1 MTKGDEFIK
10 KVSKQSLDG
19 KILWNRMFE
28 YEKLCPESNKKLY
41 NIIIQSEFS
50 QIDFATSYYA
60 IIKNAAVFII
70 NETSIS
76 GRDGTMTSGYV
87 VYIQDEDNDNKIYS
101 VPCGQSSIYQLINS
115 IESYLTTKEKEVNL
129 FIDRYLQDSDQ

>member
-10 KVSKQSLDG
+10 RVSKQSLDG
-19 KILWNRMFE
+19 KIFWKRMLD
-28 YEKLCPESNKKLY
+28 YEKLRPESNHELY
-41 NIIIQSEFS
+41 NVIIQSEFS

-60 IIKNAAVFII
+60 IINNAALFIV

-76 GRDGTMTSGYV
+76 GRDGTTMSGYI
-87 VYIQDEDNDNKIYS
+87 VYIQDEDNDNKVYA
-101 VPCGQSSIYQLINS
+101 VPCEQGSVYQLINS
-115 IESYLTTKEKEVNL
+115 IESYLATKEKEVNL